1 MDFLERTNMLINT
14 NLLKNKTIAIFG
26 LGGVG
31 CYVVE
36 GLVRAGISSFVL
48 IDYDVITKTN
58 INRHLLA
65 FNDSIGLKKTD
76 LQKERILKIQPEA
89 KIQIY
94 DLMWNQETANQIDFT
109 KIDFIVDAIDMVSSK
124 ILLIQLAKEK
134 NIPIVSCMGTGN
146 RLNPFLFEITDISK
160 TSVCPLAKTMRY
172 ELRKRNIHHVPVLYS
187 KEVPSRHILTNEFG
201 KHIPGSISF
210 VPAVA
215 GMCIASYIIKELCN

>member
-1 MDFLERTNMLINT
+1 MEFLERTNMLINT
-14 NLLKNKTIAIFG
+14 NSLKNKTIAVFG

-31 CYVVE
+31 CYVIE
-36 GLVRAGISSFVL
+36 GLVRAGISSFILV
-48 IDYDVITKTN
+48 DYDVISKTN

-65 FNDSIGLKKTD
+65 FNETIGFKKTV
-76 LQKERILKIQPEA
+76 LQKERILKIQPKA

-124 ILLIQLAKEK
+124 ILLIQWAKEK
-134 NIPIVSCMGTGN
+134 NIPIISCMGTGN

-172 ELRKRNIHHVPVLYS
+172 ELKKKKYSSRSRFIFKRSSVSSYFNERIWQTYSWKYQFCSCRCGNVYCVLYH
-187 KEVPSRHILTNEFG
+187 KRI
-201 KHIPGSISF
+201 
-210 VPAVA
+210 
-215 GMCIASYIIKELCN
+215 M